1 MKETVKA
8 PGLDDRRTEA
18 FSAELHERARAW
30 IPSWGL
36 ADGERDFGRALLAVA
51 ARFSSE
57 VAERLD
63 RAGEKMRRGFLDW
76 LAVRGRAARPARM
89 PVVFQLAESTTEAV
103 LAEAPIRMQVDAGG
117 ASVIF
122 ETEKDVRLVPGR
134 LATVIGVDADK
145 DAVYLAPPGLSDLE
159 PLEPL
164 PAQWQLKSFA
174 AVDAKTLQVDPE
186 TGLKAGMVLEAGN
199 QQYRIEKADGEIIT
213 IDPPLTSELSP
224 DTTVLRKVTTFAPF
238 DGKTRNRQEHAL
250 YLGHAELLNIESE
263 ATIHIVG
270 AQSLPADLRWE
281 YWGKKTKDDEEAEWW
296 QLPPAKAQDGDALV
310 LDKPE
315 ATIEP
320 RDIDGKSSRWI
331 RGVTK
336 NLLATNQPF
345 QPSSLGIRVNAVGC
359 NGVPCK
365 DEKGPSPAAEGMA
378 NTTPLVLENT
388 FFPLGREPRMFDAF
402 YVGSVEAFSKKG
414 ASVQLCFEIA
424 DPSFSSL
431 SRVRNALPN
440 FLAGVG
446 ADHKLHLLRF
456 DAAGPKLEKFLDRDG
471 LQPPVPQVGTQPAN
485 PMPIALDAKPQWRVP
500 MWNELFDF
508 YVAVTTKADVWVWK
522 EIAGDKNNTGW
533 MPPPGPVPAATATST
548 APIDG
553 LVYFEDTKKLAALR
567 EGVLSFRIFQS
578 DVQWAEM
585 PTTDANNNPV
595 VLTSIAPVLFNNGVN
610 LVASEGRG
618 LVGVTS
624 TGDLFHVNT
633 ANGKC
638 KKLLANVDPEIR
650 PAAVFDGT
658 ELMAVAFDKGTP
670 RQLVAFGELS
680 QTEFALLEPQAIVR
694 GPLDAVLQN
703 GEIHFLASVTAPDE
717 AYFATWAPFATPPDN
732 HLYKAAIAPAIGEI
746 GGAPTLLNQHI
757 VIPGSRADV
766 LVATFDISRRVAKNA
781 TVGSG
786 VALPSSAPSLANGD
800 VVARLAPP
808 EWHDVTSAGT
818 PSEGETFYEIDSK
831 FNVNTARELF
841 AFRMTAPLQGIV
853 ISLSKLQLALN
864 DPDAQQLS
872 WLFADGKLR
881 QITNLTAGV
890 ATISPAFNN
899 NVQSPVDYANAR
911 PTDGRT
917 AAFMDLNPATSGNWD
932 AALLK
937 QTKLVFPNATPE
949 EQEARAFTFDANNHP
964 DLVVMAEEFSA
975 GPLGSTFIADGTVG
989 PWTRL
994 LGDTSSNPELSWE
1007 YWNGTG
1013 WWKLDIKL
1021 DETLNLKISGG
1032 VRFEVPNDIASGDW
1046 AGRTNFWIRA
1056 RLIGGDYGKE
1066 QVTVITTP
1074 GPGNGSTQTIDR
1086 SSSGVRPPSVVR
1098 LRISYRLCKAVRP
1111 VFVLAQDSGAMRDQS
1126 DANRTTGAVVEAFV
1140 PLARALGRLTN
1151 PAVPDAVDTGRALF
1165 IGLAA
1170 TPSGAPVNVLLL
1182 VASEER
1188 HEQFA
1193 PMKIEALVAD
1203 RFVPIVAEDTTR
1215 ALGESGL
1222 LSMSFTVA
1230 PTPRELFGMDNLTWL
1245 RLTPAGTGSAKDW
1258 KPSLRGAYL
1267 NAVWVSAAETLT
1279 RELLGSSDGAPN
1291 LVVRVARP
1299 PVLAD
1304 SLELRVKE
1312 PLGEEERTALR
1323 EHEPNRVLSD
1333 VDGLPGDWVLWD
1345 RAIDPG
1351 DEPPSARVYALDE
1364 SIGEI
1369 RFGDGQHGMIP
1380 PPGRDSIVAFAYRR
1394 TEIGGSEGS
1403 DVPGNAVTARTA
1415 LNLVSP
1421 VEGVEAV
1428 FAADRAA
1435 GGAPPENGERVVR
1448 FGTARLRHRSRAI
1461 TARDFEDLALESS
1474 PDIVQACCFAGH
1486 GHVRLVVVMRGED
1499 PQPDAA
1505 EVRELK
1511 RLLLQSA
1518 SSSLGASDALR
1529 ITGPGLRR
1537 LRIALTLRVAT
1548 LDIAGD
1554 VSRDVQKRISAF
1566 FDTTSWALGAEPN
1579 EGEIALALLDTPALE
1594 SLADVQLLEVQT
1606 DGAAR
1611 QWTGGIKRHELV
1623 MLDKDAVRLA
1633 FETVEVF
1640 A

>member
-8 PGLDDRRTEA
+8 PGLDERRTEA

-36 ADGERDFGRALLAVA
+36 ADGERDFGRALVAVA

-89 PVVFQLAESTTEAV
+89 PVVFQLAESTTDAV

-134 LATVIGVDADK
+134 LATVIGVDAGA
-145 DAVYLAPPGLSDLE
+145 DAMYLSPPGLSDLE

-164 PAQWQLKSFA
+164 PTQWQLKSFA
-174 AVDAKTLQVDPE
+174 AAGAKTLQVDPE
-186 TGLKAGMVLEAGN
+186 TGLKADMVVEAGDE
-199 QQYRIEKADGEIIT
+199 QYRVEKADGEIIT
-213 IDPPLTSELSP
+213 INPPLTSELSP

-238 DGKTRNRQEHAL
+238 DGKTRSRQEHAL
-250 YLGHAELLNIESE
+250 YLGHAELLNIESK
-263 ATIHIVG
+263 ATIHIAG
-270 AQSLPADLRWE
+270 AQSLPGDLRWE
-281 YWGKKTKDDEEAEWW
+281 YWGKIKDEDEPDWRE
-296 QLPPAKAQDGDALV
+296 LPPAKNQDSDALV
-310 LDKPE
+310 LDKP
-315 ATIEP
+315 AGAIEE
-320 RDIDGKSSRWI
+320 RDIDGRKSRWI

-414 ASVQLCFEIA
+414 ASVQLCFDIA

-431 SRVRNALPN
+431 SRVRNALPI

-446 ADHKLHLLRF
+446 ADYKLHLLRF
-456 DAAGPKLEKFLDRDG
+456 DAAGPKLEKLLDRDG
-471 LQPPVPQVGTQPAN
+471 LQPPLPQVGAQPTN
-485 PMPIALDAKPQWRVP
+485 TLPVALDAKPPWRVP

-508 YVAVTTKADVWVWK
+508 YVGVTAKADVWVWK

-533 MPPPGPVPAATATST
+533 MPPLGPVPAATATST

-553 LVYFEDTKKLAALR
+553 LVFFEDTKKLAALR
-567 EGVLSFRIFQS
+567 EGVLSFRDFPGGA
-578 DVQWAEM
+578 QWTKM
-585 PTTDANNNPV
+585 PTKDANNNSVTV

-624 TGDLFHVNT
+624 TGDLFHVDT
-633 ANGKC
+633 ANGGQC

-658 ELMAVAFDKGTP
+658 ELLTVAFDKGTP
-670 RQLVAFGELS
+670 RQLVAVGQLS
-680 QTEFALLEPQAIVR
+680 QTKFAPLEPQAIVR

-703 GEIHFLASVTAPDE
+703 GEIHFLASVTAPDD
-717 AYFATWAPFATPPDN
+717 AYFAMWAPFATPPDN
-732 HLYKAAIAPAIGEI
+732 HLFKVAIAPGIGEI
-746 GGAPTLLNQHI
+746 GGAPTLLSQH
-757 VIPGSRADV
+757 VLIPGSRADV
-766 LVATFDISRRVAKNA
+766 LVATFDISRRVAKTA

-800 VVARLAPP
+800 VVARVGGTP
-808 EWHDVTSAGT
+808 ESHKVTSAGT
-818 PSEGETFYEIDSK
+818 LYEGETFYAIDSK
-831 FNVNTARELF
+831 FIVNTTGELF
-841 AFRMTAPLQGIV
+841 AFRMTVPMQGQV
-853 ISLSKLQLALN
+853 TLPNKLQLDAN
-864 DPDAQQLS
+864 DQDAQLNS
-872 WLFADGKLR
+872 WLFAAGKLR
-881 QITNLTAGV
+881 QITNLTAGI
-890 ATISPAFNN
+890 ATVFPSFNN
-899 NVQSPVDYANAR
+899 NVQNPVDYANAR

-917 AAFMDLNPATSGNWD
+917 AAFMDLNPATDGNWD

-937 QTKLVFPNATPE
+937 QTKLVFPSATPE

-964 DLVVMAEEFSA
+964 DLVVMAKEFSVD
-975 GPLGSTFIADGTVG
+975 PFGSPTFIADGTVG
-989 PWTRL
+989 AWMRL

-1013 WWKLDIKL
+1013 WWSLRIKV

-1066 QVTVITTP
+1066 QVTVITT
-1074 GPGNGSTQTIDR
+1074 GQTQTIVR
-1086 SSSGVRPPSVVR
+1086 SSSGRPPSVMR

-1111 VFVLAQDSGAMRDQS
+1111 VFVLAQDSGSMRDQS
-1126 DANRTTGAVVEAFV
+1126 EANRTGGAVVEAFV
-1140 PLARALGRLTN
+1140 PLSVTLARLSGGQSAS
-1151 PAVPDAVDTGRALF
+1151 TGRALF
-1165 IGLAA
+1165 IGLNA
-1170 TPSGAPVNVLLL
+1170 TPSGTPVNVLLL
-1182 VASEER
+1182 AASEER

-1193 PMKIEALVAD
+1193 PMMLEALVAD
-1203 RFVPIVAEDTTR
+1203 RFVPMVAEDTTR

-1230 PTPRELFGMDNLTWL
+1230 PTPRELFGMDDLTWL

-1267 NAVWVSAAETLT
+1267 NAVWASAAETLT

-1299 PVLAD
+1299 PVLAG

-1312 PLGEEERTALR
+1312 PLGEEERKALQ
-1323 EHEPNRVLSD
+1323 EKEPNRVLSD

-1364 SIGEI
+1364 SVGEI

-1394 TEIGGSEGS
+1394 TEIGGSEGN

-1474 PDIVQACCFAGH
+1474 PDIVQARCFAGP

-1511 RLLLQSA
+1511 GLLLQSA
-1518 SSSLGASDALR
+1518 SSSLSASDALR
-1529 ITGPGLRR
+1529 ITGPGVRR
-1537 LRIALTLRVAT
+1537 LRVALKLRVAT
-1548 LDIAGD
+1548 LDVAGD
-1554 VSRDVQKRISAF
+1554 VSRDVQKRISAL

-1579 EGEIALALLDTPALE
+1579 DGEIALALLDIPALE
-1594 SLADVQLLEVQT
+1594 SLADVQLLEVTT
-1606 DGAAR
+1606 DGEVP
-1611 QWTGGIKRHELV
+1611 WTVGVKRHELV
-1623 MLDKDAVRLA
+1623 MLDKDAVRLS